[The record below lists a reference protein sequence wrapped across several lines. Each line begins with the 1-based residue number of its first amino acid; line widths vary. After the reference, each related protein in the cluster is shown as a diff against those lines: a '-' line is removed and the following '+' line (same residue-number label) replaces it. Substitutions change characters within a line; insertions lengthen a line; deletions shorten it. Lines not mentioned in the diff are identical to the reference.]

1 MAYKK
6 VFLDTNVLLDYILDR
21 GNVSVCAEKI
31 FELCVEGRI
40 DVYVAAHS
48 ILNMFYILRKY
59 IGVKTRKMIMHNI
72 CDLCTVIDVSES
84 KIMTAILGDRLD
96 LEDHVQVLCAE
107 ECGADCIVT
116 RDIKGL
122 HSDNIKAF
130 LPKEFLVKIN
140 SK

>member
-21 GNVSVCAEKI
+21 GNVSVCAGEI

-72 CDLCTVIDVSES
+72 CDLCTVVDVNES
-84 KIMTAILGDRLD
+84 KIMTAILGDRSD
-96 LEDHVQVLCAE
+96 LEDYVQVLCAE
-107 ECGADCIVT
+107 ECGAECIVT
-116 RDIKGL
+116 RDKKGL
-122 HSDNIKAF
+122 NSDAIETF
-130 LPKEFLVKIN
+130 SPKEFLVKIN
-140 SK
+140 T